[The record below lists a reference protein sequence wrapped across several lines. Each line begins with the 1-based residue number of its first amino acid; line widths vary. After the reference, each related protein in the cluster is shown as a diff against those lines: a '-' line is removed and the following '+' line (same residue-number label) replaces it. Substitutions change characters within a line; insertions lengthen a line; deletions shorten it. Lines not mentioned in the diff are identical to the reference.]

1 MPRLPVGGEPASGPT
16 EIGELHAP
24 ARSGPAWALVK
35 TAVEAAL
42 HIGAGVQ
49 RLSANDEDGL
59 APALTRKQFL
69 ARIDTGNCLEIG
81 PFDCPLVRGPG
92 VRYFDVLDTAA
103 LEERSRRHGRP
114 PGAVPRIDY
123 VSPTG
128 DLAIVDRRFASV
140 VSSHVIEHQPDL
152 LAHLK
157 AVAALLEPDG
167 RYYVIC
173 PDRRYCC
180 DHFNPGSELPEVLAA
195 HDERRRVHT
204 TASIRAQLES
214 ATHNFALAHWLGI
227 HGRPIAERDPDAVSI
242 ADANCARAE
251 QGEYIDVHAWA
262 FTDASFRELIGEVCA
277 QAGVPLAID
286 YVTRTRFGALEFFA
300 ELRRTA

>member
-1 MPRLPVGGEPASGPT
+1 MPRLPVSGEATSGPT

-24 ARSGPAWALVK
+24 ARRRPARALVR
-35 TAVEAAL
+35 TAVEAAV
-42 HIGAGVQ
+42 HIGAGIQ
-49 RLSANDEDGL
+49 WLSASEGDGL
-59 APALTRKQFL
+59 APALTRKRFL
-69 ARIDTGNCLEIG
+69 ARINAANCLEIG

-92 VRYFDVLDTAA
+92 VRYFDVLDAAA
-103 LEERSRRHGRP
+103 LEDRSRRHGRP

-128 DLAIVDRRFASV
+128 DLTIVDRRFTSV

-157 AVAALLEPDG
+157 AVAALLEPGG

-173 PDRRYCC
+173 PDKRYCC
-180 DHFNPGSELPEVLAA
+180 DHFNPVSELPEVLAA
-195 HDERRRVHT
+195 HEERRRVHT
-204 TASIRAQLES
+204 AASIRAQLES
-214 ATHNFALAHWLGI
+214 ATHNVALGHWLGI
-227 HGRPIAERDPDAVSI
+227 HGRPIAERDPQAVRI

-251 QGEYIDVHAWA
+251 RGEYVDVHAWA
-262 FTDASFRELIGEVCA
+262 FTDATFRELIGEVCA
-277 QAGVPLAID
+277 RGGVPLAID